1 MRLRRA
7 RELAGWLLRRRSWVR
22 VQGQS
27 MLPTLEPGD
36 LVLTARRRARVGDL
50 VVLPDPREPA
60 RVLVKRVGAL
70 QGAQIRVASDNP
82 AGADSRTFGRF
93 RPMGRRQLLR
103 PAPPFLPV
111 ESAGPLVALHPD

>member
-1 MRLRRA
+1 MLRRA

-82 AGADSRTFGRF
+82 AGADSRTFGPVPASSLHGVVTLIWSTR
-93 RPMGRRQLLR
+93 GALR
-103 PAPPFLPV
+103 TP
-111 ESAGPLVALHPD
+111 